1 MSEELAGM
9 TALVTGS
16 QQGIGRA
23 IAQKLAERG
32 ADVVVNYLDD
42 EAAARTIESAIQ
54 AAGQR
59 ALLVQGDVSTAKDVA
74 SMLEATESLGGID
87 VLINNAAIFPRV
99 AFLDMTEEQWD
110 AVLEV
115 NLKGAFRCTQ
125 ATARQM
131 VAHGRGGSVVNIS
144 SSAAFRSSPRG
155 VHYVASKAGIVGLT
169 RACALELAGHQI
181 RVNAIAPGLTDTAQP
196 RGGYSEEEIRTTAA
210 QIPLGGINQPA
221 DVAELAA
228 FLASPRA
235 ARITGQTVHLNG
247 GQYLY

>member
-1 MSEELAGM
+1 MSEELAGKI
-9 TALVTGS
+9 ALVTGS

-23 IAQKLAERG
+23 IAEKLAERG

-42 EAAARTIESAIQ
+42 EPAARAIESAIR

-59 ALLVQGDVSTAKDVA
+59 ALLVQGDVSNPKDVA

-87 VLINNAAIFPRV
+87 ILLNNAAIFPRV
-99 AFLDMTEEQWD
+99 PFLDMTEGEWD
-110 AVLEV
+110 AVLDV
-115 NLKGAFRCTQ
+115 NLKGPFRCTQ
-125 ATARQM
+125 ASARQM

-144 SSAAFRSSPRG
+144 SSAAFRSTPRG
-155 VHYVASKAGIVGLT
+155 VHYVASKAGIIGLT
-169 RACALELAGHQI
+169 RACALELADYQI

-196 RGGYSEEEIRTTAA
+196 RGGYSEEEIQATVAE
-210 QIPLGGINQPA
+210 IPLGGFNKPV

-228 FLASPRA
+228 YLASPRA